1 MTVDISSTTQ
11 WSFGRRVG
19 RDAPQ
24 GGAGC
29 AVGLHRRRH
38 LFTIGSVV
46 PSERRCGHALDLQ
59 LRPFV
64 RPLLRMLSHSGQIV
78 HLARLRATP
87 GQRS

>member
-1 MTVDISSTTQ
+1 MSKALPIVSALMPVESDRKNTGTAGAIRREGFVMTKVSQT
-11 WSFGRRVG
+11 WSFGRGVG

-46 PSERRCGHALDLQ
+46 PCERRCG
-59 LRPFV
+59 
-64 RPLLRMLSHSGQIV
+64 
-78 HLARLRATP
+78 T
-87 GQRS
+87 